1 MFKMLEKRFANGRG
15 SVVGLVLVLLLQRRV
30 SAATALVLLL
40 AAIHYLTVV
49 TGSRA

>member
-1 MFKMLEKRFANGRG
+1 MFKMFEKRFANGRG
-15 SVVGLVLVLLLQRRV
+15 SVVGLVVLLLQRRV